1 LQLIADSVVS
11 GQRTTRQ
18 LQLQFSPGVARIF
31 TVRHYESKT
40 AIFSPNHGQ
49 LTPDRSQTLTNE
61 RLSDIAIQRELG
73 SLPGWSRRGDVI
85 TKTFQFRN
93 FLTGIDFVNAVA
105 KAAEAADHHPDIDI
119 RYTKIICS
127 LSTHSAGGI
136 TQKDLDLAKKI
147 ERAQEE

>member
-1 LQLIADSVVS
+1 MRFFTAPMPEYNPKQGEDQFRS
-11 GQRTTRQ
+11 G
-18 LQLQFSPGVARIF
+18 SPAGPQNCYFFGA
-31 TVRHYESKT
+31 T
-40 AIFSPNHGQ
+40 
-49 LTPDRSQTLTNE
+49 TLTAEYRTPVTTE

-85 TKTFQFRN
+85 TKTYQFRA
-93 FLTGIDFVNAVA
+93 FLEGIDFVNAVA

-119 RYTKIICS
+119 RYTKVTCS

-136 TQKDLDLAKKI
+136 TQKDLDLARTI